1 MLGRV
6 IRGMFGSAPTPDY
19 EKQKQAAETGSAR
32 AKRDLALREDSKP
45 EILYYLAEDADP
57 AVRRAVA
64 ANAAAPRQANL
75 LLTADADADVR
86 AELAGKIQKL
96 LPDLAPTQTERLRDL
111 TVKTIDTLA
120 QDQLPR
126 VRAILAEAIKE
137 SPYIPKAV
145 ALKLARDVEAEVAAP
160 ILEFSPLLNDADL
173 REIIASGVASAALA
187 AIARRRELSGDLA
200 DAIVATIDVPAIA
213 TLLANRSA
221 QVREETLDRII
232 ETAKGVDALHRP
244 LVFRPELSMRAI
256 RRIAEFVSAALLERL
271 SERHGLDEAVRGE
284 LRAQAKR
291 RLAEEEP
298 ELTVGGD
305 GDEVAAALD
314 RGDRSFVMN
323 YLAQKSGLP
332 VPGVERVFTLRSP
345 RGIVALAWA
354 AGLSMRLALRLQS
367 EIAGI
372 GPREMVYA
380 RNGTDYPFAPEELT
394 QQLDFFRAA

>member
-1 MLGRV
+1 MLGKV
-6 IRGMFGSAPTPDY
+6 IRGMFGSLSTPDY
-19 EKQKQAAETGSAR
+19 EKQKQAAENGGAR
-32 AKRDLALREDSKP
+32 SRRDLAQREDTKP
-45 EILYYLAEDADP
+45 EILYYLAEDTDP

-64 ANAAAPRQANL
+64 ANASAPRQANL
-75 LLTADADADVR
+75 MLTADADADVR

-96 LPDLAPTQTERLRDL
+96 LPDLAPSQTEKLRDL
-111 TVKTIDTLA
+111 TVKTIDALA
-120 QDQLPR
+120 HDQLPR
-126 VRAILAEAIKE
+126 VRAALAEAIKE
-137 SPYIPKAV
+137 SPYIPKSI
-145 ALKLARDVEAEVAAP
+145 ALQLARDIEAEVAAP

-173 REIIASGVASAALA
+173 REIIASGVASAALS
-187 AIARRRELSGDLA
+187 AIARRRALTEDLS

-244 LVFRPELSMRAI
+244 LVFRPELSVRAI

-271 SERHGLDEAVRGE
+271 SERHSLDETVRGE
-284 LRAQAKR
+284 LRARAKR

-298 ELTVGGD
+298 DLPVSGGS
-305 GDEVAAALD
+305 DEVAAALD
-314 RGDRSFVMN
+314 RGDRSFVMT
-323 YLAQKSGLP
+323 YLSKKSGLP
-332 VPGVERVFTLRSP
+332 VAGVERVFTLRSP

-380 RNGTDYPFAPEELT
+380 RNGTDYPFAPDELT

>member
-1 MLGRV
+1 MLRKV
-6 IRGMFGSAPTPDY
+6 IRGMFGGASTPDY
-19 EKQKQAAETGSAR
+19 EKQKQAAESGSVRAR
-32 AKRDLALREDSKP
+32 RDLAQSEETKP
-45 EILYYLAEDADP
+45 EILYFLAEDADP

-64 ANAAAPRQANL
+64 ANASAPRQANL
-75 LLTADADADVR
+75 LLTADADAEVR
-86 AELAGKIQKL
+86 TELAGKIQKL
-96 LPDLAPTQTERLRDL
+96 LPDLAPSQTERLRDL
-111 TVKTIDTLA
+111 TVRTIDALA
-120 QDQLPR
+120 RDQLPR
-126 VRAILAEAIKE
+126 VRAALAEAIKE
-137 SPYIPKAV
+137 SPYIPKSI
-145 ALKLARDVEAEVAAP
+145 ALKLARDVETEVAAP

-173 REIIASGVASAALA
+173 REIIASGVASAALS
-187 AIARRRELSGDLA
+187 AIARRHEISADLS

-232 ETAKGVDALHRP
+232 ETAKGVEALHRP
-244 LVFRPELSMRAI
+244 LVFRPELSARAI
-256 RRIAEFVSAALLERL
+256 RRIAEFVSVALLERL
-271 SERHGLDEAVRGE
+271 SERHGLDDQVRSE

-291 RLAEEEP
+291 RLADEAP
-298 ELTVGGD
+298 EQPVAGL

-332 VPGVERVFTLRSP
+332 VAGVERVFTLRSP

-380 RNGTDYPFAPEELT
+380 RNGTDYPFPPDELT